1 MNRFNGSSWSGY
13 QSLGGVATSNPSC
26 TSFLGTS
33 QAICAVRGS
42 DNALYVNRLNGTGTS
57 WSGYQRLGGIY
68 TSDFSCASLGI
79 NQVICA
85 GLGTNKALFVNT
97 GP

>member
-1 MNRFNGSSWSGY
+1 
-13 QSLGGVATSNPSC
+13 
-26 TSFLGTS
+26 
-33 QAICAVRGS
+33 AICAVRGS
-42 DNALYVNRLNGTGTS
+42 DNALYVNRFNGIS
-57 WSGYQRLGGIY
+57 WSGYQGLGGIY

-79 NQVICA
+79 SRVICA